1 MPRQSP
7 LSSPRNF
14 PLIQVNISQTDPIH
28 FASWWLAKIEG
39 KLSSTIGV
47 MKILRK
53 WLAEYTGTAALVC
66 VVVGSGIMGTNLSN
80 DSAVALLINALST
93 IFALALLI
101 LIIAPI
107 SGAHFNPAV
116 SLVQV
121 LRREM
126 GGLEFLA
133 FVSAQI
139 TGAITGAVIANVMF
153 DLAAI
158 QISSNERVTT
168 GTLVG
173 EVIATAGLITVIFV
187 LVARAQEE
195 LIPVA
200 VAAWIGS
207 AYFFTSSTS
216 FANPAVT
223 IGRVFSDTFAG
234 IDPVSVLPFIIAQL
248 IGAMLGIALVKGV
261 TRV

>member
-1 MPRQSP
+1 M
-7 LSSPRNF
+7 
-14 PLIQVNISQTDPIH
+14 I
-28 FASWWLAKIEG
+28 
-39 KLSSTIGV
+39 
-47 MKILRK
+47 KILRK
-53 WLAEYTGTAALVC
+53 WLAEFIGTATLVC
-66 VVVGSGIMGTNLSN
+66 VVIGSGIMGTNLSN
-80 DSAVALLINALST
+80 DPGIALLINAFST

-101 LIIAPI
+101 LLIAPI

-126 GGLEFLA
+126 NATEFLS
-133 FVSAQI
+133 FITAQI
-139 TGAITGAVIANVMF
+139 AGAIAGAIIANVMY
-153 DLAAI
+153 DLPAI
-158 QISSNERVTT
+158 QISTHERVST
-168 GTLVG
+168 GTLIG

-187 LVARAQEE
+187 LVARSQDKW
-195 LIPVA
+195 IPVA

-234 IDPVSVLPFIIAQL
+234 INPSSVLPFIIAQL
-248 IGAMLGIALVKGV
+248 IGAMLGVALVKGV

>member
-1 MPRQSP
+1 M
-7 LSSPRNF
+7 
-14 PLIQVNISQTDPIH
+14 I
-28 FASWWLAKIEG
+28 
-39 KLSSTIGV
+39 
-47 MKILRK
+47 KILRK
-53 WLAEYTGTAALVC
+53 WLAEYIGTATLVC
-66 VVVGSGIMGTNLSN
+66 VVVGSGIMGTNLSK
-80 DSAVALLINALST
+80 DSGVALLINAFST

-126 GGLEFLA
+126 NAVEFLS
-133 FVSAQI
+133 FISAQI
-139 TGAITGAVIANVMF
+139 AGAISGAIIANVMF
-153 DLAAI
+153 DLEAI
-158 QISSNERVTT
+158 QISTNERVST

-187 LVARAQEE
+187 LVVRSQDK

-234 IDPVSVLPFIIAQL
+234 INPASVLPFIIAQL
-248 IGAMLGIALVKGV
+248 IGAMLGVALVKGV

>member
-1 MPRQSP
+1 
-7 LSSPRNF
+7 
-14 PLIQVNISQTDPIH
+14 
-28 FASWWLAKIEG
+28 
-39 KLSSTIGV
+39 
-47 MKILRK
+47 
-53 WLAEYTGTAALVC
+53 
-66 VVVGSGIMGTNLSN
+66 MGTNLSK
-80 DSAVALLINALST
+80 DSGVALLINALST

-121 LRREM
+121 IRREM
-126 GGLEFLA
+126 NASEFAA

-139 TGAITGAVIANVMF
+139 AGAITGAIIANVMF
-153 DLAAI
+153 NLQAI
-158 QISSNERVTT
+158 QISTNERVST
-168 GTLVG
+168 GTLIG
-173 EVIATAGLITVIFV
+173 EVIATAGLIAVIFV
-187 LVARAQEE
+187 LVARNQDK

-200 VAAWIGS
+200 VATWIGT
-207 AYFFTSSTS
+207 AYLFTSSTS

-234 IDPVSVLPFIIAQL
+234 INPGSVLPFIVAQL
-248 IGAMLGIALVKGV
+248 VGAMLGIALVKGV

>member
-1 MPRQSP
+1 M
-7 LSSPRNF
+7 
-14 PLIQVNISQTDPIH
+14 I
-28 FASWWLAKIEG
+28 
-39 KLSSTIGV
+39 
-47 MKILRK
+47 KILRK
-53 WLAEYTGTAALVC
+53 WLAEYVGTATLVC
-66 VVVGSGIMGTNLSN
+66 VVVGSGIMGTNLSK
-80 DSAVALLINALST
+80 DSGVALLINAFST

-126 GGLEFLA
+126 NAVEFLS
-133 FVSAQI
+133 FISAQI
-139 TGAITGAVIANVMF
+139 AGAISGAIIANVMF
-153 DLAAI
+153 DLEAI
-158 QISSNERVTT
+158 QISTNERVST

-187 LVARAQEE
+187 LVARSQDK
-195 LIPVA
+195 LIPVV

-234 IDPVSVLPFIIAQL
+234 INPASVLPFIIAQL
-248 IGAMLGIALVKGV
+248 IGAMLGVALVKGV

>member
-1 MPRQSP
+1 M
-7 LSSPRNF
+7 
-14 PLIQVNISQTDPIH
+14 I
-28 FASWWLAKIEG
+28 
-39 KLSSTIGV
+39 
-47 MKILRK
+47 KILRK
-53 WLAEYTGTAALVC
+53 WLAEYIGTATLVC
-66 VVVGSGIMGTNLSN
+66 VVVGSGIMGTNLSK
-80 DSAVALLINALST
+80 DSGVALLINAFST

-126 GGLEFLA
+126 NAVEFLS
-133 FVSAQI
+133 FISAQI
-139 TGAITGAVIANVMF
+139 AGAITGAIVANVMF
-153 DLAAI
+153 DLEAI
-158 QISSNERVTT
+158 QISTNERVST

-187 LVARAQEE
+187 LVARSQDK

-234 IDPVSVLPFIIAQL
+234 INPASVLPFIIAQL
-248 IGAMLGIALVKGV
+248 IGAMLGVALVKGV
-261 TRV
+261 TRA

>member
-1 MPRQSP
+1 M
-7 LSSPRNF
+7 
-14 PLIQVNISQTDPIH
+14 I
-28 FASWWLAKIEG
+28 
-39 KLSSTIGV
+39 
-47 MKILRK
+47 KILRK
-53 WLAEYTGTAALVC
+53 WLAEYIGTATLVC
-66 VVVGSGIMGTNLSN
+66 VVVGSGIMGTNLSK
-80 DSAVALLINALST
+80 DTAVALLVNTFST

-126 GGLEFLA
+126 NAVEFLS
-133 FVSAQI
+133 FISAQI
-139 TGAITGAVIANVMF
+139 AGAISGAIIANVMF
-153 DLAAI
+153 DLEAI
-158 QISSNERVTT
+158 QISTNERVST

-187 LVARAQEE
+187 LVARSQDK

-234 IDPVSVLPFIIAQL
+234 INPASVLPFIIAQL
-248 IGAMLGIALVKGV
+248 IGAMLGVALVKGV

>member
-1 MPRQSP
+1 M
-7 LSSPRNF
+7 
-14 PLIQVNISQTDPIH
+14 IT
-28 FASWWLAKIEG
+28 
-39 KLSSTIGV
+39 
-47 MKILRK
+47 ILRK
-53 WLAEYTGTAALVC
+53 WLAEYIGTATLVC
-66 VVVGSGIMGTNLSN
+66 VVVGSGIMGTNLSK
-80 DSAVALLINALST
+80 DSGVALLINALST

-126 GGLEFLA
+126 NAVEFLS
-133 FVSAQI
+133 FISAQI
-139 TGAITGAVIANVMF
+139 AGAITGAIVANVMF
-153 DLAAI
+153 DLEAI
-158 QISSNERVTT
+158 QISTNERVST

-187 LVARAQEE
+187 LVARSQDK

-234 IDPVSVLPFIIAQL
+234 INPASVLPFIIAQL
-248 IGAMLGIALVKGV
+248 IGAMLGVALVKGV
-261 TRV
+261 TRA

>member
-1 MPRQSP
+1 MI
-7 LSSPRNF
+7 N
-14 PLIQVNISQTDPIH
+14 
-28 FASWWLAKIEG
+28 
-39 KLSSTIGV
+39 
-47 MKILRK
+47 ILRK
-53 WLAEYTGTAALVC
+53 WLAEYIGTATLVC
-66 VVVGSGIMGTNLSN
+66 VVVGSGIMGTNLSK
-80 DSAVALLINALST
+80 DSGVALLINAFST

-126 GGLEFLA
+126 NAVEFLS
-133 FVSAQI
+133 FISAQI
-139 TGAITGAVIANVMF
+139 AGAISGAIIANVMF
-153 DLAAI
+153 DLEAI
-158 QISSNERVTT
+158 QISTNERVST

-187 LVARAQEE
+187 LVARSQDK
-195 LIPVA
+195 LIPVV

-234 IDPVSVLPFIIAQL
+234 INPASVLPFIIAQL
-248 IGAMLGIALVKGV
+248 IGAMLGVALVKGV

>member
-1 MPRQSP
+1 M
-7 LSSPRNF
+7 
-14 PLIQVNISQTDPIH
+14 I
-28 FASWWLAKIEG
+28 
-39 KLSSTIGV
+39 
-47 MKILRK
+47 KILRK
-53 WLAEYTGTAALVC
+53 WLAEHIGTATLVC
-66 VVVGSGIMGTNLSN
+66 VVVGSGIMGTNLSK
-80 DSAVALLINALST
+80 DSGVALLINAFST

-126 GGLEFLA
+126 NAVEFLS
-133 FVSAQI
+133 FISAQI
-139 TGAITGAVIANVMF
+139 AGAISGAIIANVMF
-153 DLAAI
+153 DLEAI
-158 QISSNERVTT
+158 QISTNERVST

-187 LVARAQEE
+187 LVARSQDK
-195 LIPVA
+195 LIPAA

-234 IDPVSVLPFIIAQL
+234 INPASVLPFIIAQL
-248 IGAMLGIALVKGV
+248 IGAMLGVALVKGV
-261 TRV
+261 TRA

>member
-1 MPRQSP
+1 V
-7 LSSPRNF
+7 
-14 PLIQVNISQTDPIH
+14 I
-28 FASWWLAKIEG
+28 
-39 KLSSTIGV
+39 
-47 MKILRK
+47 KILRK
-53 WLAEYTGTAALVC
+53 WLAEYIGTATLVC
-66 VVVGSGIMGTNLSN
+66 VVVGSGIMGTNLSK
-80 DSAVALLINALST
+80 DSAVALLVNMFST

-101 LIIAPI
+101 LVIAPI

-126 GGLEFLA
+126 NALEFLS

-139 TGAITGAVIANVMF
+139 AGAISGAIIANVMF
-153 DLAAI
+153 DLKAI
-158 QISSNERVTT
+158 QISTNERVST
-168 GTLVG
+168 GTLIG

-187 LVARAQEE
+187 LIARSQDK

-200 VAAWIGS
+200 VATWIGS
-207 AYFFTSSTS
+207 AYLFTSSTS

-234 IDPVSVLPFIIAQL
+234 IQPGSVLPFIIAQVV
-248 IGAMLGIALVKGV
+248 GALLGIALVKGI

>member
-1 MPRQSP
+1 V
-7 LSSPRNF
+7 
-14 PLIQVNISQTDPIH
+14 I
-28 FASWWLAKIEG
+28 
-39 KLSSTIGV
+39 
-47 MKILRK
+47 KILRK
-53 WLAEYTGTAALVC
+53 WLAEYIGTATLVC
-66 VVVGSGIMGTNLSN
+66 VVVGSGIMGTNLSK
-80 DSAVALLINALST
+80 DSGVALLINAFST

-126 GGLEFLA
+126 NAVEFLS
-133 FVSAQI
+133 FISAQI
-139 TGAITGAVIANVMF
+139 AGAISGAIIANVMF
-153 DLAAI
+153 DLEAI
-158 QISSNERVTT
+158 QISTNERVST

-187 LVARAQEE
+187 LVARRQDK
-195 LIPVA
+195 LIPLA

-207 AYFFTSSTS
+207 AYLFTSSTS

-234 IDPVSVLPFIIAQL
+234 INPGSVLPFIIAQL
-248 IGAMLGIALVKGV
+248 IGAMLGVALVKGV
-261 TRV
+261 TRA

>member
-1 MPRQSP
+1 M
-7 LSSPRNF
+7 
-14 PLIQVNISQTDPIH
+14 I
-28 FASWWLAKIEG
+28 
-39 KLSSTIGV
+39 
-47 MKILRK
+47 KILRK
-53 WLAEYTGTAALVC
+53 WLAEFIGTATLVC
-66 VVVGSGIMGTNLSN
+66 VVIGSGIMGTNLSN
-80 DSAVALLINALST
+80 DPGIALLINAFST

-121 LRREM
+121 IRREM
-126 GGLEFLA
+126 SAVEFLS
-133 FVSAQI
+133 FISAQI
-139 TGAITGAVIANVMF
+139 AGAITGAIIANLMY
-153 DLAAI
+153 DLPAI
-158 QISSNERVTT
+158 QISTHERVST

-187 LVARAQEE
+187 LVARAQEK

-234 IDPVSVLPFIIAQL
+234 INPESVMPFIVAQL
-248 IGAMLGIALVKGV
+248 IGAMLGVALVRGV

>member
-1 MPRQSP
+1 M
-7 LSSPRNF
+7 
-14 PLIQVNISQTDPIH
+14 I
-28 FASWWLAKIEG
+28 
-39 KLSSTIGV
+39 
-47 MKILRK
+47 KILRK
-53 WLAEYTGTAALVC
+53 WLAEYIGTATLVC
-66 VVVGSGIMGTNLSN
+66 VVVGSGIMGTNLSK
-80 DSAVALLINALST
+80 DSGVALLINALST

-121 LRREM
+121 IRREM
-126 GGLEFLA
+126 NASEFAA

-139 TGAITGAVIANVMF
+139 AGAITGAIVANVMF
-153 DLAAI
+153 DLQAI
-158 QISSNERVTT
+158 QISTNERVST
-168 GTLVG
+168 GTLIG

-187 LVARAQEE
+187 LVARSQDK

-207 AYFFTSSTS
+207 AYLFTSSTS

-234 IDPVSVLPFIIAQL
+234 INPGSVLPFIIAQL
-248 IGAMLGIALVKGV
+248 VGAILGIAIVKGV
-261 TRV
+261 TRG

>member
-1 MPRQSP
+1 M
-7 LSSPRNF
+7 
-14 PLIQVNISQTDPIH
+14 I
-28 FASWWLAKIEG
+28 
-39 KLSSTIGV
+39 
-47 MKILRK
+47 KILRK
-53 WLAEYTGTAALVC
+53 WLAEYIGTATLVC
-66 VVVGSGIMGTNLSN
+66 VVVGSGIMGTNLSK
-80 DSAVALLINALST
+80 DSGVALLINAFST

-101 LIIAPI
+101 LIIEPI

-121 LRREM
+121 LRHEM
-126 GGLEFLA
+126 NAVEFLS
-133 FVSAQI
+133 FISAQI
-139 TGAITGAVIANVMF
+139 AGAISGAIIANVMF
-153 DLAAI
+153 DLEAI
-158 QISSNERVTT
+158 QISTNERVST

-187 LVARAQEE
+187 LVARSQDK

-234 IDPVSVLPFIIAQL
+234 INPASVLPFIIAQL
-248 IGAMLGIALVKGV
+248 IGAMLGVALVKGV
-261 TRV
+261 TRA

>member
-1 MPRQSP
+1 LGLTPTFGAVQ
-7 LSSPRNF
+7 
-14 PLIQVNISQTDPIH
+14 
-28 FASWWLAKIEG
+28 
-39 KLSSTIGV
+39 
-47 MKILRK
+47 ILRK
-53 WLAEYTGTAALVC
+53 WLAEYIGTAALVC
-66 VVVGSGIMGTNLSN
+66 VVVGSGIMGANISS
-80 DSAVALLINALST
+80 DAGIALLINAFST

-101 LIIAPI
+101 FIIAPI

-126 GGLEFLA
+126 GGLEFVA

-139 TGAITGAVIANVMF
+139 SGAITGAVIANVMF
-153 DLAAI
+153 DLPAI
-158 QISSNERVTT
+158 QISSNERVTA

-173 EVIATAGLITVIFV
+173 EVIATAGLIIVIFV
-187 LVARAQEE
+187 LVARAQEK

-234 IDPVSVLPFIIAQL
+234 INPVSVLPFIIAQL
-248 IGAMLGIALVKGV
+248 IGATLGVALVKGV

>member
-1 MPRQSP
+1 V
-7 LSSPRNF
+7 
-14 PLIQVNISQTDPIH
+14 I
-28 FASWWLAKIEG
+28 
-39 KLSSTIGV
+39 
-47 MKILRK
+47 KILRK
-53 WLAEYTGTAALVC
+53 WLAEYIGTATLVC
-66 VVVGSGIMGTNLSN
+66 VVVGSGIMGTNLSK
-80 DSAVALLINALST
+80 DSAVALLVNMFST

-101 LIIAPI
+101 LVIAPI

-121 LRREM
+121 VRREM
-126 GGLEFLA
+126 SAVEFLS
-133 FVSAQI
+133 FVTAQI
-139 TGAITGAVIANVMF
+139 AGAITGAIIANVMF
-153 DLAAI
+153 DLQAI
-158 QISSNERVTT
+158 QISTNERVST
-168 GTLVG
+168 GTLIG

-187 LVARAQEE
+187 LVARSQDK

-207 AYFFTSSTS
+207 AYLFTSSTS

-234 IDPVSVLPFIIAQL
+234 INPASVLPFIIAQL
-248 IGAMLGIALVKGV
+248 IGAMLGVALVKGV

>member
-1 MPRQSP
+1 M
-7 LSSPRNF
+7 
-14 PLIQVNISQTDPIH
+14 I
-28 FASWWLAKIEG
+28 
-39 KLSSTIGV
+39 
-47 MKILRK
+47 KILRK
-53 WLAEYTGTAALVC
+53 WLAEYVGTATLVC
-66 VVVGSGIMGTNLSN
+66 VVIGSGIMGTNLSK
-80 DSAVALLINALST
+80 DSGVALLINAFST

-126 GGLEFLA
+126 NAVEFLS
-133 FVSAQI
+133 FISAQI
-139 TGAITGAVIANVMF
+139 TGAISGAIIANVMF
-153 DLAAI
+153 DLPAI
-158 QISSNERVTT
+158 QISTNERVSA
-168 GTLVG
+168 GTLIG

-187 LVARAQEE
+187 LVARSQDK

-200 VAAWIGS
+200 VATWIGS

-223 IGRVFSDTFAG
+223 IGRMFSDTFAG
-234 IDPVSVLPFIIAQL
+234 IDPGSVVPFVVAQL
-248 IGAMLGIALVKGV
+248 IGAILGLVIVRGV

>member
-1 MPRQSP
+1 MV
-7 LSSPRNF
+7 
-14 PLIQVNISQTDPIH
+14 QV
-28 FASWWLAKIEG
+28 
-39 KLSSTIGV
+39 
-47 MKILRK
+47 LRK
-53 WLAEYTGTAALVC
+53 CLAEFVGTAILVG
-66 VVVGSGIMGTNLSN
+66 VVVGSGIMGANLSN
-80 DSAVALLINALST
+80 DLGVVLLINAFST
-93 IFALALLI
+93 IFTLALLI

-116 SLVQV
+116 SLIQT

-126 GGLEFLA
+126 NFSEFLC
-133 FVSAQI
+133 FISAQA
-139 TGAITGAVIANVMF
+139 TGAILGAILANVMF
-153 DLAAI
+153 DLPVI
-158 QISSNERVTT
+158 QISGNARVST

-173 EVIATAGLITVIFV
+173 EIIASAGLICVIFI
-187 LVARAQEE
+187 LIARSQEK

-223 IGRVFSDTFAG
+223 IGRMFSDTFAG
-234 IDPVSVLPFIIAQL
+234 IAPGSVVPFIIAQL
-248 IGAMLGIALVKGV
+248 VGAILGLALVKGA

>member
-1 MPRQSP
+1 M
-7 LSSPRNF
+7 
-14 PLIQVNISQTDPIH
+14 I
-28 FASWWLAKIEG
+28 
-39 KLSSTIGV
+39 
-47 MKILRK
+47 KILRK
-53 WLAEYTGTAALVC
+53 WLAEYIGTATLVC
-66 VVVGSGIMGTNLSN
+66 VVVGSGIMGTNLSK
-80 DSAVALLINALST
+80 DTAVALLVNTFST

-126 GGLEFLA
+126 NAVEFLS
-133 FVSAQI
+133 FISAQI
-139 TGAITGAVIANVMF
+139 AGAITGAIVANVMF
-153 DLAAI
+153 DLEAI
-158 QISSNERVTT
+158 QISTNERVTT
-168 GTLVG
+168 GTLIG

-187 LVARAQEE
+187 LVARSQDN

-207 AYFFTSSTS
+207 AYLFTSSTS

-234 IDPVSVLPFIIAQL
+234 INPGSVLPFIIAQL
-248 IGAMLGIALVKGV
+248 IGAILGVALVKGV

>member
-1 MPRQSP
+1 
-7 LSSPRNF
+7 
-14 PLIQVNISQTDPIH
+14 
-28 FASWWLAKIEG
+28 
-39 KLSSTIGV
+39 
-47 MKILRK
+47 
-53 WLAEYTGTAALVC
+53 
-66 VVVGSGIMGTNLSN
+66 MGTNLSK
-80 DSAVALLINALST
+80 DSGVALLINALST

-121 LRREM
+121 IRREM
-126 GGLEFLA
+126 NASEFAA

-139 TGAITGAVIANVMF
+139 AGAITGAIVANVMF
-153 DLAAI
+153 DLQAI
-158 QISSNERVTT
+158 QISTNERVST
-168 GTLVG
+168 GTLIG

-187 LVARAQEE
+187 LVARSQDK

-207 AYFFTSSTS
+207 AYLFTSSTS

-234 IDPVSVLPFIIAQL
+234 INPGSVLPFIIAQL
-248 IGAMLGIALVKGV
+248 VGAILGIAIVKGV

>member
-1 MPRQSP
+1 M
-7 LSSPRNF
+7 
-14 PLIQVNISQTDPIH
+14 I
-28 FASWWLAKIEG
+28 
-39 KLSSTIGV
+39 
-47 MKILRK
+47 KILRK
-53 WLAEYTGTAALVC
+53 WLAEYIGTATLVC
-66 VVVGSGIMGTNLSN
+66 VVVGSGIMGTNLSK
-80 DSAVALLINALST
+80 DSGVALLINAFST

-116 SLVQV
+116 TLGQV

-126 GGLEFLA
+126 NAVEFLS
-133 FVSAQI
+133 FISAQI
-139 TGAITGAVIANVMF
+139 AGAISGAIIANVMF
-153 DLAAI
+153 DLEAI
-158 QISSNERVTT
+158 QISTNERVST

-187 LVARAQEE
+187 LVARSQDK

-234 IDPVSVLPFIIAQL
+234 INPASVLPFIIAQL
-248 IGAMLGIALVKGV
+248 IGAMLGVALVKGV
-261 TRV
+261 TRA

>member
-1 MPRQSP
+1 M
-7 LSSPRNF
+7 
-14 PLIQVNISQTDPIH
+14 I
-28 FASWWLAKIEG
+28 
-39 KLSSTIGV
+39 
-47 MKILRK
+47 KILRK
-53 WLAEYTGTAALVC
+53 WLAEYIGTATLVC
-66 VVVGSGIMGTNLSN
+66 VVVGSGIMGTNLSK
-80 DSAVALLINALST
+80 DSGIALLINAFST

-126 GGLEFLA
+126 NAVEFLS
-133 FVSAQI
+133 FISAQI
-139 TGAITGAVIANVMF
+139 AGAISGAIIANVMF
-153 DLAAI
+153 DLEAI
-158 QISSNERVTT
+158 QISTNERVST

-187 LVARAQEE
+187 LVARSQDK

-234 IDPVSVLPFIIAQL
+234 INPGSVLPFIVAQL
-248 IGAMLGIALVKGV
+248 IGAMLGVALVKGV

>member
-1 MPRQSP
+1 M
-7 LSSPRNF
+7 
-14 PLIQVNISQTDPIH
+14 I
-28 FASWWLAKIEG
+28 
-39 KLSSTIGV
+39 
-47 MKILRK
+47 KILRK
-53 WLAEYTGTAALVC
+53 WLAEYIGTATLVC
-66 VVVGSGIMGTNLSN
+66 VVVGSGIMGTNLSK
-80 DSAVALLINALST
+80 DSGVALLINAFST

-126 GGLEFLA
+126 NAVEFLS
-133 FVSAQI
+133 FISAQI
-139 TGAITGAVIANVMF
+139 AGAISGTIIANVMF
-153 DLAAI
+153 DLEAI
-158 QISSNERVTT
+158 QISTNERVST

-187 LVARAQEE
+187 LVARSQDK

-234 IDPVSVLPFIIAQL
+234 INPASVLPFIIAQL
-248 IGAMLGIALVKGV
+248 IGAMLGVALVKGV
-261 TRV
+261 TRA